1 LLVTDQGPDTFS
13 SWATRYSNRKGV
25 EHNVP
30 KKIKT
35 EIKFAFVTNVGGVL
49 EGYGWGIKE
58 ATWKKMR
65 TVEIKR

>member
-1 LLVTDQGPDTFS
+1 LLVTDQEPDTSS

-30 KKIKT
+30 KEIKT

-49 EGYGWGIKE
+49 EEAFREEMKE
-58 ATWKKMR
+58 APWKKTR
-65 TVEIKR
+65 TV